1 MNTKQKSVISSS
13 PADRPVGGVLFC
25 PQCGKYV
32 KQHARHK
39 RRFCSDRCRMKYW
52 NSHPD
57 LIRRMAYYTIT
68 CQNCGEE
75 FRCYGNAHRKFC
87 SRACYDAYQKRGQ
100 HHDE

>member
-32 KQHARHK
+32 KQHTRHK

-52 NSHPD
+52 NSHPN

-68 CQNCGEE
+68 CQNCGMELE
-75 FRCYGNAHRKFC
+75 VIDHVTVHRDGELTFKFQNG
-87 SRACYDAYQKRGQ
+87 SELRV
-100 HHDE
+100 

>member
-13 PADRPVGGVLFC
+13 PADRQASSVYFC
-25 PQCGKYV
+25 PQCGKHV
-32 KQHARHK
+32 KQRTRHK
-39 RRFCSDRCRMKYW
+39 KRFCSDRCRMKYW
-52 NSHPD
+52 NSRPD

-68 CQNCGEE
+68 CQNCGAE

-87 SRACYDAYQKRGQ
+87 SRACYDAYRKRGQ

>member
-1 MNTKQKSVISSS
+1 MNTIQKSVISSY
-13 PADRPVGGVLFC
+13 PTDRPVGGVLFC

-32 KQHARHK
+32 KQLTRHK

-57 LIRRMAYYTIT
+57 LIERMAYYTIT
-68 CQNCGEE
+68 CQNCGVE

-87 SRACYDAYQKRGQ
+87 SRACYDAYRKRGQ
-100 HHDE
+100 RHDE

>member
-1 MNTKQKSVISSS
+1 MNTIQKSVISS
-13 PADRPVGGVLFC
+13 PVADRLASGILLC

-32 KQHARHK
+32 KQHTKHK
-39 RRFCSDRCRMKYW
+39 KRFCSDRCRMKYW

-87 SRACYDAYQKRGQ
+87 SRACYDAYRKRGQ

>member
-13 PADRPVGGVLFC
+13 PADRPVCGVLFC

-32 KQHARHK
+32 KQHTRHK

-68 CQNCGEE
+68 CQNCGMELE
-75 FRCYGNAHRKFC
+75 VIDHVTVHRDGELTFKFQNG
-87 SRACYDAYQKRGQ
+87 SELRV
-100 HHDE
+100 

>member
-13 PADRPVGGVLFC
+13 PADRPVGRVLFC
-25 PQCGKYV
+25 LQCGKYV
-32 KQHARHK
+32 KQHTRHK

-68 CQNCGEE
+68 CQNCGVE

-87 SRACYDAYQKRGQ
+87 SRACYDAYRKRGQ